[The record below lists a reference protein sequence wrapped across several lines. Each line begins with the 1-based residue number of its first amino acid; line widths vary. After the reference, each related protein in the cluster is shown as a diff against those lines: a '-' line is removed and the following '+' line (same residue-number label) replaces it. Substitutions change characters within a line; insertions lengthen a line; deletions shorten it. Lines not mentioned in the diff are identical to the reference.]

1 MLGLRTIIEIGLINR
16 NVVPSLKKNVDPG
29 TFNLVKSSL

>member
-16 NVVPSLKKNVDPG
+16 NVVPCLKKCWSRNVQLG
-29 TFNLVKSSL
+29 